1 MATKTVP
8 TLRTSAHP
16 VLRPTNLGNRLFIGF
31 LFTIGGLYAV
41 LVCYHAYMIS
51 QPREVPFA
59 EKMGL
64 LEECRQVC
72 MKYGLLTT
80 GHIKNDANAYLDKVG
95 AKRLSEDLALILTD
109 KGFQPVATQPHPLL
123 GKPAPEFKLLDVD
136 GKQQTLSQIRGHGPA
151 IVVFY
156 YGYGC
161 SHCVAQLFGL
171 QKDLQHFR
179 ELGVPIVAISPD
191 TPDHTAEKYK
201 EYGAFTFPVLSDPDN
216 MAATAYATYSAA
228 TDATPE
234 KMVHGTFLITP
245 EGTIAWA
252 NTGNEPFVDNKSLL
266 LRLAEITGA
275 WTAKQPL

>member
-1 MATKTVP
+1 MSSKTP
-8 TLRTSAHP
+8 ADTHESPLAAPSK
-16 VLRPTNLGNRLFIGF
+16 LGQRLFLGF
-31 LFTIGGLYAV
+31 LGTVGGLYVV
-41 LVCYHAYMIS
+41 LVCYHAYVIS
-51 QPREVPFA
+51 QPKEIPFA

-80 GHIKNDANAYLDKVG
+80 GHIKNDANSYLDKVG
-95 AKRLSEDLALILTD
+95 AKRLSEDLALILSD
-109 KGFQPVATQPHPLL
+109 KSFQPVATQPHPLL
-123 GKPAPEFKLLDVD
+123 GKPAPEFELLDVD

-191 TPDHTAEKYK
+191 TPEHTAEKYK
-201 EYGAFTFPVLSDPDN
+201 EYGAFSFPVLSDPEN
-216 MAATAYATYSAA
+216 KAATAYGTFVAA
-228 TDATPE
+228 TDATQE
-234 KMVHGTFLITP
+234 TMVHGTFLISP
-245 EGTIAWA
+245 EGTIEWT

-266 LRLAEITGA
+266 LRMAEVTGA
-275 WTAKQPL
+275 WSP